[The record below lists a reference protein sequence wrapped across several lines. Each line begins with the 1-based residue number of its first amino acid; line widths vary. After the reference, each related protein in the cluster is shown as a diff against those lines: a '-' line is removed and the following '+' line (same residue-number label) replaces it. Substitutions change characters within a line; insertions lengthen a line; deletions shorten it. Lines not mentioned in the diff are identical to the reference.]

1 MAITDTINHDQ
12 SVSDALAHG
21 QPLWQLRED
30 LNYVV
35 RAVATDDR
43 VDKAWLAESLG
54 SLMDDLDALR

>member
-1 MAITDTINHDQ
+1 MTAEQ
-12 SVSDALAHG
+12 KQALSAALAHG